1 MSKKNN
7 YQTIGIALLPEQKK
21 IVQEKAFQSN
31 MTVSEYIKARIFEDK
46 DVSKKN
52 INQYEKD
59 IMSVSIK
66 IFFLLQ
72 SFIKNQKNYKSK
84 EIENLF
90 KEAEEFLV
98 EKNYKTQEEFDKLYH
113 SSNCSFA
120 KGNL

>member
-59 IMSVSIK
+59 MMSVSIK
-66 IFFLLQ
+66 IFFLIQ
-72 SFIKNQKNYKSK
+72 SFMKNQKN
-84 EIENLF
+84 
-90 KEAEEFLV
+90 
-98 EKNYKTQEEFDKLYH
+98 
-113 SSNCSFA
+113 
-120 KGNL
+120 